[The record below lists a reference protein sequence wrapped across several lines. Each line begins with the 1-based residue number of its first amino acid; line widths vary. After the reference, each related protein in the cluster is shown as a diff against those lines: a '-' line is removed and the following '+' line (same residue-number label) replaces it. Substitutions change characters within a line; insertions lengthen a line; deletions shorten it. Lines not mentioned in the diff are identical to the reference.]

1 MLTMPR
7 SFQNQYKEPL
17 KRLIQSALKE
27 DIGDADHSA
36 LACLSSAKKH
46 RAQLLVKEDCVIA
59 GVEMASMVFKEFDPS
74 LTMMTI
80 ISDGTK
86 VEKES
91 IVFEVEGSSQ
101 SLLATERLV
110 LNCLQRMSGIASLT
124 KDLAQLIGHTSCQL
138 LDTRKTTPNFRHAE
152 KWAVQIGGGVNHR
165 MGLYDAIMIKDNH
178 IDYNG
183 SLETTLEKV
192 QIYLDALE
200 HRLPVIVETR
210 SLKEVTT
217 CLKYP
222 WINRLLLDN
231 MNPEKLKEALL
242 INAGQF
248 PTEASGNISRESIVA
263 IAETGVDYVSLGAL
277 THSAQNIDLS
287 LKAKS

>member
-1 MLTMPR
+1 MQTMAK
-7 SFQNQYKEPL
+7 SFQTQYKEPL
-17 KRLIQSALKE
+17 GKLIQSALME
-27 DIGDADHSA
+27 DIGEADHSA
-36 LACLSSAKKH
+36 LACLSSTEKH

-59 GVEMASMVFKEFDPS
+59 GVEMASMIFEEYDSS
-74 LTMMTI
+74 LSMKTFV
-80 ISDGTK
+80 SDGTK
-86 VEKES
+86 VKKGA

-110 LNCLQRMSGIASLT
+110 LNCMQRMSGIATLT
-124 KDLAQLIGHTSCQL
+124 KHLSQMIEHTSCQL

-183 SLETTLEKV
+183 SLKLTLEKV
-192 QIYLDALE
+192 RTYLDTLKKP
-200 HRLPVIVETR
+200 LDVIVETR
-210 SLKEVTT
+210 GLEEVKT
-217 CLKYP
+217 CLNFP

-231 MNPEKLKEALL
+231 MNPKELKNALE

-248 PTEASGNISRESIVA
+248 PTEASGNITKETIVG
-263 IAETGVDYVSLGAL
+263 IAETGVDYVSLGAI
-277 THSAQNIDLS
+277 THSARNIDLS
-287 LKAKS
+287 LKAIS